1 MSKHV
6 TAYAL
11 AWIEHRRAK
20 AALDAAEKREQET
33 RNAYQDAWRLC
44 CDESGL
50 HIVSV
55 GQAVL
60 VEPHRDYP
68 PVVQIVSG
76 EVTKP

>member
-1 MSKHV
+1 MSKLV
-6 TAYAL
+6 RAYAL
-11 AWIEHRRAK
+11 AWIEHRRAASELN
-20 AALDAAEKREQET
+20 AAAKREQGT

-44 CDESGL
+44 CDETGL

-76 EVTKP
+76 EGAK

>member
-1 MSKHV
+1 MSRLV
-6 TAYAL
+6 TDYAL
-11 AWIEHRRAK
+11 AWTAHRQAK
-20 AALDAAEKREQET
+20 AELTAAEKREQET

-44 CDESGL
+44 CDETGL

-76 EVTKP
+76 EGTKP

>member
-1 MSKHV
+1 MSQHV
-6 TAYAL
+6 TTYAL
-11 AWIEHRRAK
+11 AWIEHRRAAAELK
-20 AALDAAEKREQET
+20 AATEREQAT
-33 RNAYQDAWRLC
+33 RNAYQDAWRRC
-44 CDESGL
+44 CGETGL

-76 EVTKP
+76 EGAK